1 MLLFYQIAIRLYVF
15 FIHLAAFFGVEK
27 ARLWVNGR
35 KNIFQ
40 LIENQLNKKANDEIR
55 VWFHVASL
63 GEFEQGRPL
72 IEALRHDFTP
82 PQYPK
87 RLRIILT
94 FFSPSGYEIRKNYA
108 LADHIFYLPSDSQSH
123 AKRFLDAV
131 QPDICIFVKYEFWHF
146 YLKNL
151 AQRNVKTLLVSALFH
166 EQHVFF
172 RWYGTFFKDILKN
185 FTHIFVQNEASAA
198 ILRQHGFEN
207 VTKAGDTRVDRVLSI
222 AAEGKR
228 FAAIETWAAT
238 APLLIVGSSWQ
249 PDEDILVEI
258 INHKKLIDWKF
269 IIAPHEIGENNLK
282 RLEEKLTVSSVR
294 YSKIKAATEGG
305 VALEKSSV
313 LIIDNIG
320 MLSALYRYGK
330 VAYIGGGFG
339 RGIHNTLEPIAHG
352 LPVVFGRKYT
362 RFEEAV
368 KLVEWGGAFAVE
380 NAEDAEKILL
390 SLNNEITHQ
399 KAAKAAKQ
407 YILENQGATK
417 IIINYL
423 MNKLN

>member
-1 MLLFYQIAIRLYVF
+1 MIGLFYQIIIKLYVF
-15 FIHLAAFFGVEK
+15 FIHIAAFFGVEK

-40 LIENQLNKKANDEIR
+40 VIENQLNKKSANEIR
-55 VWFHVASL
+55 IWFHVASL

-72 IEALRHDFTP
+72 IEALRHEFTT
-82 PQYPK
+82 PQYPQ

-108 LADHIFYLPSDSQSH
+108 LADHIFYLPSDSSRH

-151 AQRNVKTLLVSALFH
+151 AERNVKTLLISALFH
-166 EQHVFF
+166 EQQLFF
-172 RWYGTFFKDILKN
+172 RWYGGFFKDILKN
-185 FTHIFVQNEASAA
+185 FTHIFVQNDISAT
-198 ILRQHGFEN
+198 ILRQNGFEN
-207 VTKAGDTRVDRVLSI
+207 VTKAGDTRIDRVLSI

-228 FAAIETWAAT
+228 FEAIERWAT
-238 APLLIVGSSWQ
+238 DAPVLIVGSSWQ
-249 PDEDILVEI
+249 PDEDILVKI
-258 INHKKLIDWKF
+258 INHNTLIDWKF

-294 YSKIKAATEGG
+294 YSQIKAYTEGG
-305 VALEKSSV
+305 KIANKSIV

-339 RGIHNTLEPIAHG
+339 SGIHNTLEPIAHG
-352 LPVVFGRKYT
+352 LPVVFGRKYK

-368 KLVEWGGAFAVE
+368 KLVDWGGAFAIE
-380 NAEDAEKILL
+380 NAEDTESILL
-390 SLNNEITHQ
+390 RLADEATRQ
-399 KAAKAAKQ
+399 VAATAAKR
-407 YILENQGATK
+407 YIIENQGATQL
-417 IIINYL
+417 IMNYL
-423 MNKLN
+423 K

>member
-1 MLLFYQIAIRLYVF
+1 MELLYQIAVNLYVF
-15 FIHLAAFFGVEK
+15 FIHVAAFLGIEK

-40 LIENQLNKKANDEIR
+40 LLENQLNKKSDNEIR

-72 IEALRHDFTP
+72 IEALRRKFTP
-82 PQYPK
+82 PQYPQ

-108 LADHIFYLPSDSQSH
+108 LADHIFYLPADSSSH
-123 AKRFLDAV
+123 AKRFLTAV
-131 QPDICIFVKYEFWHF
+131 QPDICVFVKYEFWHF

-151 AQRNVKTLLVSALFH
+151 HQRNVKTLLISALFH
-166 EQHVFF
+166 ERQIFF
-172 RWYGTFFKDILKN
+172 RWYGVFFKNILKN
-185 FTHIFVQNEASAA
+185 FTHIFVQNEISVT

-207 VTKAGDTRVDRVLSI
+207 VTKAGDTRIDRVLNI
-222 AAEGKR
+222 ANEGKR
-228 FAAIETWAAT
+228 FEEIERWAAA

-249 PDEDILVEI
+249 PDEDILIKI
-258 INHKKLIDWKF
+258 INYNKLIDWKF
-269 IIAPHEIGENNLK
+269 IIAPHEIGENNLS
-282 RLEEKLTVSSVR
+282 RLEGKLTVSSVR
-294 YSKIKAATEGG
+294 YSQLRAATEGG
-305 VALEKSSV
+305 KKAQISTV

-352 LPVVFGRKYT
+352 LPVVFGRKYK

-368 KLVEWGGAFAVE
+368 KLVEWGGAFAIE

-390 SLNNEITHQ
+390 SLTHEPTRQ
-399 KAAKAAKQ
+399 QAATAAKR
-407 YILENQGATK
+407 YILENQGATQL
-417 IIINYL
+417 ILDYFNNGL
-423 MNKLN
+423 